1 MRTFRAMSITF
12 VGVLLLT
19 VAAVAV
25 GGGNGEESESETAEM
40 TEAGEAGAYVP
51 YSEVRFRDAA
61 DKKRVYFFHA
71 GWCPTCR
78 SANKAFEDNLDR
90 IPADVVVFKTDYDT
104 SGELKQRYA
113 VTYQHT
119 FVLVDQEGNQVR
131 KWSGGDIDELIE
143 NTKGSL

>member
-1 MRTFRAMSITF
+1 M
-12 VGVLLLT
+12 GLLLLA
-19 VAAVAV
+19 VAALAA
-25 GGGNGEESESETAEM
+25 GGGNGETSESDPPEM
-40 TEAGEAGAYVP
+40 MEAGESGAYVQFD
-51 YSEVRFRDAA
+51 EVRFREAA

-78 SANKAFEDNLDR
+78 AANKTFEDNLDR
-90 IPADVVVFKTDYDT
+90 IPSDVVLFKTDYDT
-104 SGELKQRYA
+104 SRELKQRYA

-119 FVLVDQEGNQVR
+119 FVLVDQDGNQVR